1 MGAFRTGELIVQ
13 VPLCVVRRV
22 AGAAS
27 MPRRSIGNILGAGA
41 ILLVKTC
48 IALLVAL
55 AAIAAGILFDII
67 HAMIPHR

>member
-13 VPLCVVRRV
+13 VPLSVVRRV
-22 AGAAS
+22 AGA
-27 MPRRSIGNILGAGA
+27 PPRSIGNIVGAGA